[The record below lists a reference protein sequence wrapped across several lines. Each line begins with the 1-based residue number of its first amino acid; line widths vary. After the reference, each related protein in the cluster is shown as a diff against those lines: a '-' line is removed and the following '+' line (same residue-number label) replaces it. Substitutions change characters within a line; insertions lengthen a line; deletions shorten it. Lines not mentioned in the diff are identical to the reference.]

1 MKSILLVEDDD
12 ALALG
17 VKYTLENEGFN
28 VLRGTSVEDS
38 KEVLCS
44 NKKIDLILLDLTLPD
59 GSGYDLCKYIREKSN
74 VPIIFLTAMDEEANV
89 VLAFDLGGD
98 DYITK
103 PIRIKELISRINAV
117 LRRSKGN
124 VIDIKRSGEI
134 SLDIN
139 KAKLLKNDKEIVIT
153 TVEYK
158 LLMLFFNNP
167 QKIISR
173 DEIIHNLW
181 DIDGEFV
188 DGNTLSVYIRRLREK
203 IEDNPSKPVYI
214 ETLRGLGYKW
224 SKNVI

>member
-1 MKSILLVEDDD
+1 MKNILLVEDDD

-28 VLRGTSVEDS
+28 VLRGTSIEDS

-44 NKKIDLILLDLTLPD
+44 NEKIDVILLDLTLPD
-59 GSGYDLCKYIREKSN
+59 GSGYDLCKYIREKSS

-117 LRRSKGN
+117 LRRSKGSS
-124 VIDIKRSGEI
+124 IDIKRSGEMA
-134 SLDIN
+134 LDIN

-167 QKIISR
+167 QRIISR
-173 DEIIHNLW
+173 EEIIHNLW
-181 DIDGEFV
+181 DINGEFV

>member
-1 MKSILLVEDDD
+1 MRSILLVEDDN

-38 KEVLCS
+38 KKVFCS
-44 NKKIDLILLDLTLPD
+44 NEKIDLILLDLTLPD

-117 LRRSKGN
+117 LRRSKRDAM
-124 VIDIKRSGEI
+124 DIKRSGEI
-134 SLDIN
+134 ALDIN
-139 KAKLLKNDKEIVIT
+139 KAKLLKKDKEIVIT

>member
-1 MKSILLVEDDD
+1 MTVLKRLKPLVILV
-12 ALALG
+12 
-17 VKYTLENEGFN
+17 
-28 VLRGTSVEDS
+28 
-38 KEVLCS
+38 
-44 NKKIDLILLDLTLPD
+44 
-59 GSGYDLCKYIREKSN
+59 
-74 VPIIFLTAMDEEANV
+74 IIFTIAQSNV

>member
-1 MKSILLVEDDD
+1 MKNILLVEDDD

-17 VKYTLENEGFN
+17 MKYTLENEGFN
-28 VLRGTSVEDS
+28 VLRGTSIEDS

-44 NKKIDLILLDLTLPD
+44 NEKIDVILLDLTLPD
-59 GSGYDLCKYIREKSN
+59 GSGYDLCKYIREKSS

-117 LRRSKGN
+117 LRRSKGSS
-124 VIDIKRSGEI
+124 IDIKRSGEMA
-134 SLDIN
+134 LDIN

-167 QKIISR
+167 QRIISR
-173 DEIIHNLW
+173 EEIIHNLW
-181 DIDGEFV
+181 DINGEFV